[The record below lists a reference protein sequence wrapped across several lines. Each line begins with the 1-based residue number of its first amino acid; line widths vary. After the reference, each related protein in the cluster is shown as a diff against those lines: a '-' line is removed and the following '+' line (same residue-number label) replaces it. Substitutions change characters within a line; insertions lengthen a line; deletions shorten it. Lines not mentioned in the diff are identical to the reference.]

1 MCLSPTNVCIC
12 PVVYTGVY
20 RRPSTDG
27 EPIDEPYASTELPH
41 VRSPIVRSSR
51 CPPAVP
57 LSSLRTGTESR
68 NAFHS
73 PIPTVY
79 MASDEPFSEKLRVP
93 EALTFDDVLLRP
105 KESRVEPDDADMT
118 TRVSTNVT
126 INLPVLSA
134 AMDTVTEAELA
145 IEMARNGGL
154 GVLHRNMS
162 VEETAEQ
169 VEQIKRADEL
179 IIRDV
184 VTASPD
190 QTVREVDEM
199 MERNG
204 VSGAPVVDDDGV
216 VLGIISGTDIR
227 PYLEVGEYDAVREAM
242 TDEVVTTGEDVTP
255 RDALELMYEHK
266 IERVPIVDGDDR
278 LTGLITMAGVLA
290 RREYDSA
297 ARDDDGALL
306 AGVAVGPFE
315 TDRAKAADEA
325 GADIVFIDCAHA
337 HNLDVIDSARE
348 IKAEI
353 DADVVVGNV
362 GTREA
367 AEEIIDFADGIK
379 VGIGPGSIC
388 TTRIVSGSGMPQIT
402 AVSEVADVASRHD
415 VPVIADGG
423 IRYSGDAIKAIAA
436 GADAIMLGSYFAGT
450 DEAPGRVITMN
461 GKRYKQYRGMG
472 SVGAM
477 NDGGG
482 DRYLKDEDE
491 EEFVPEGVEAAKP
504 YKGSLASELHQL
516 VGGMQSGMGYV
527 GAETIPEFKERSEF
541 VRVSSAGQTESHAH
555 DVVITD
561 EAPNYSPE
569 N

>member
-1 MCLSPTNVCIC
+1 
-12 PVVYTGVY
+12 
-20 RRPSTDG
+20 
-27 EPIDEPYASTELPH
+27 
-41 VRSPIVRSSR
+41 
-51 CPPAVP
+51 
-57 LSSLRTGTESR
+57 
-68 NAFHS
+68 
-73 PIPTVY
+73 

-105 KESRVEPDDADMT
+105 KESRVEPDEADMT

-126 INLPVLSA
+126 LNIPVLSA
-134 AMDTVTEAELA
+134 AMDTVTEADLA
-145 IEMARNGGL
+145 TEMARQGGL
-154 GVLHRNMS
+154 GVLHRNMNVEQM
-162 VEETAEQ
+162 VEE
-169 VEQIKRADEL
+169 VEAVKRADEL

-190 QTVREVDEM
+190 QTVREVDAM
-199 MERNG
+199 MDHEG
-204 VSGAPVVDDDGV
+204 VSGAPVVDEEGT

-227 PYLEVGEYDAVREAM
+227 PYLEVGESDLVEEAM
-242 TDEVVTTGEDVTP
+242 TDEVITAHEDVTP
-255 RDALELMYEHK
+255 RQALELMYEHK
-266 IERVPIVDGDDR
+266 IERVPIVDDENH
-278 LTGLITMAGVLA
+278 LTGLVTMAGILA
-290 RREYDSA
+290 RREYDNA
-297 ARDDDGALL
+297 ARDEDGSLVV
-306 AGVAVGPFE
+306 GVAVGPFE
-315 TDRAKAADEA
+315 ADRAQAADEA
-325 GADIVFIDCAHA
+325 GVDIVFIDCAHA
-337 HNLDVIDSARE
+337 HNLDVIDSARAITE
-348 IKAEI
+348 EV

-367 AEEIIDFADGIK
+367 AAEIVDFADGIK

-402 AVSEVADVASRHD
+402 AVAEVADVASQHD

-436 GADAIMLGSYFAGT
+436 GADAVMLGSYFAGT
-450 DEAPGRVITMN
+450 EEAPGRVITRN

-482 DRYLKDEDE
+482 ERYMKDDEED
-491 EEFVPEGVEAAKP
+491 EEFVPEGVEAATP
-504 YKGSLASELHQL
+504 YKGSLSSELHQL

-541 VRVSSAGQTESHAH
+541 VRVSAAGQTESHAH

-561 EAPNYSPE
+561 EAPNYSPDS
-569 N
+569 

>member
-1 MCLSPTNVCIC
+1 
-12 PVVYTGVY
+12 
-20 RRPSTDG
+20 
-27 EPIDEPYASTELPH
+27 
-41 VRSPIVRSSR
+41 
-51 CPPAVP
+51 
-57 LSSLRTGTESR
+57 
-68 NAFHS
+68 
-73 PIPTVY
+73 

-105 KESRVEPDDADMT
+105 KESRVEPDAADMT

-126 INLPVLSA
+126 LNIPVLSA
-134 AMDTVTEAELA
+134 AMDTVTESELA
-145 IEMARNGGL
+145 TEMARQGGL
-154 GVLHRNMS
+154 GVLHRNMTVEQM
-162 VEETAEQ
+162 VEE
-169 VEQIKRADEL
+169 VEEVKRADEL

-190 QTVREVDEM
+190 QTVREVDTM
-199 MERNG
+199 MEREG
-204 VSGAPVVDDDGV
+204 VSGAPVVDDDDT

-227 PYLEVGEYDAVREAM
+227 PYLEVGESDLVREAM
-242 TDEVVTTGEDVTP
+242 TDEVITAHEDVTP
-255 RDALELMYEHK
+255 RQALELMYEHK
-266 IERVPIVDGDDR
+266 IERVPIVDEDDH
-278 LTGLITMAGVLA
+278 LTGLVTMAGILA

-297 ARDDDGALL
+297 ARDEDGSLVV
-306 AGVAVGPFE
+306 GVAVGPFE
-315 TDRAKAADEA
+315 ADRAQAADEA

-337 HNLDVIDSARE
+337 HNLDVIDTARE
-348 IKAEI
+348 IKAEV

-367 AEEIIDFADGIK
+367 AEEIVDFADGVK

-402 AVSEVADVASRHD
+402 AVAEVADVASQHD

-436 GADAIMLGSYFAGT
+436 GADAVMLGSYFAGT
-450 DEAPGRVITMN
+450 AEAPGRIITRN

-482 DRYLKDEDE
+482 ERYLKEDE
-491 EEFVPEGVEAAKP
+491 ENEEFVPEGVEAATP
-504 YKGSLASELHQL
+504 YKGSLSSELHQL

-541 VRVSSAGQTESHAH
+541 VRVSAAGQTESHAH

-561 EAPNYSPE
+561 EAPNYSPDT
-569 N
+569 